1 MTKIVLLDDCD
12 LTDAHIARL
21 RKCGE
26 VDVHSTPPADAEEIK
41 RRLSGADVAV
51 LGWTPLDDALLR
63 QLPDLRMI
71 SVWATGYDY
80 VDVRAADR
88 LGITVTNVPAYAGS
102 AVSEL
107 ALGLMLALCRN
118 IARGNRRVRAGALS
132 WQGLHGT
139 ELSGR
144 TLGIIG
150 IGDIGSRLATI
161 GAALGM
167 RVLAFSR
174 SMSEERAEKVGVEF
188 RPMADVLRESDVV
201 SLHLPL
207 TPDTERIMGEKEI
220 AMMKPGAFLINTA
233 RAALVDQDA
242 LYEALSSGRLAGAG
256 LDDLDPDRR
265 DIIALDNVVATPHI
279 GFCTDTALARK
290 GDICVGNVEAYVN
303 GRAENV
309 VAGPQSPGPRLSPG
323 QAD

>member
-1 MTKIVLLDDCD
+1 MTRIVLLDDCD
-12 LTDAHIARL
+12 LSDAQIARL
-21 RKCGE
+21 RKWGE
-26 VDVHSTPPADAEEIK
+26 VEAHATPPADAEDIK
-41 RRLSGADVAV
+41 RRLKSADVAV
-51 LGWTPLDDALLR
+51 LGWTVLDDTLLR

-118 IARGNRRVRAGALS
+118 IARGNRRVRAGTLS

-150 IGDIGSRLATI
+150 IGDIGSRLAAI

-167 RVLAFSR
+167 RVLAYSR
-174 SMSEERAEKVGVEF
+174 NMSAERAKNMGVEF
-188 RPMADVLRESDVV
+188 RPMAEVLREGDFI

-207 TPDTERIMGEKEI
+207 TPDTEGIMGEKEI
-220 AMMKPGAFLINTA
+220 AMMKPGAFLVNTA

-242 LYEALSSGRLAGAG
+242 LYEALTNGRLAGAG
-256 LDDLDPDRR
+256 LDDLDPDRH
-265 DIIALDNVVATPHI
+265 DIMALDNVVATPHI

-290 GDICVGNVEAYVN
+290 GDICVGNVEAFLN

-309 VAGPQSPGPRLSPG
+309 VAGPRHPGPGPSVG
-323 QAD
+323 YGD